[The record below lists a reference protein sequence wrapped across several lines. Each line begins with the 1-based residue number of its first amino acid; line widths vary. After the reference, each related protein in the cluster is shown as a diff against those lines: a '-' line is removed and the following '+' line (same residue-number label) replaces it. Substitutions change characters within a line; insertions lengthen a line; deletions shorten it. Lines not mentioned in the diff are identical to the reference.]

1 MEIIEKHRLS
11 FIIIRICSNVNNKD
25 NLSKQNKN
33 RRAHDKSH
41 KVGNKIKRIR
51 CAPKGYFSKDWIF
64 YYSFISHFF
73 SQEIEI
79 LSPLIIMFHICSPIR
94 CQAFKTMIPIRRQAF
109 KAMSPILRQVFK
121 TIVRS
126 DAKHLRPS
134 AYTFFRYFVII
145 KRFNCFGFYTLWISN
160 IRLLSFLVKINS

>member
-1 MEIIEKHRLS
+1 METIEKHRLS

-94 CQAFKTMIPIRRQAF
+94 CQAFKTISPIRRQAF
-109 KAMSPILRQVFK
+109 KVMSPILRQAFK
-121 TIVRS
+121 TISPIRRQAFKTIS
-126 DAKHLRPS
+126 I
-134 AYTFFRYFVII
+134 YFF
-145 KRFNCFGFYTLWISN
+145 
-160 IRLLSFLVKINS
+160 